1 MPRKPRFFLPNVPVH
16 MMIRGNNR
24 QVVFT
29 DSDDFF
35 IYKSWLREASESL
48 ECRVHA
54 YVLMSNHIHLLVSA
68 EETSHLS
75 KLSQAVGRRYV
86 PYFNHKYGK
95 SGSLWEGR
103 FKAASID
110 SENYLMAC
118 YRYIELNPVRA
129 LMVTDSQYYEW
140 SSYHANA
147 LGKKDTL
154 VTPHPLYKRLGKNK
168 VSREMAYKAL
178 VSSGIEADLITK
190 IQQCTQTGV
199 PLGKDK
205 FIDQIESLL
214 KVKVGH
220 FKQGRPLTHKGY

>member
-16 MMIRGNNR
+16 MMIRGNN
-24 QVVFT
+24 QQAVFA
-29 DSDDFF
+29 DADDFF
-35 IYKSWLREASESL
+35 AYKSWLREASESL
-48 ECRVHA
+48 DCHIHA

-68 EETSHLS
+68 NQTSHLS

-95 SGSLWEGR
+95 SGTLWEGR
-103 FKAASID
+103 FKATSID

-154 VTPHPLYKRLGKNK
+154 VTPHALYNRLGKNK
-168 VSREMAYKAL
+168 ASRVMAYKAL
-178 VSSGIEADLITK
+178 VSAGIEDELIEK
-190 IQQCTQTGV
+190 IQQCTQAGV
-199 PLGKDK
+199 PLGTDE
-205 FIDQIESLL
+205 FVDQIESLL
-214 KVKVGH
+214 KVKVGYS
-220 FKQGRPLTHKGY
+220 KRGRPRIE